1 MEWSNSID
9 DKGRRYLVGGC
20 ARHFGVKSGEWGGGV
35 GGGEDLDGGVTWAPV
50 EGVGGAEE
58 GDLWGMKSARQVNGG
73 GVATQADGS
82 LGEESGEGGE
92 IELAGEG
99 DDGVWGMGDDFSEVG
114 VFCGVGS
121 SGEDGD

>member
-1 MEWSNSID
+1 MG
-9 DKGRRYLVGGC
+9 GR
-20 ARHFGVKSGEWGGGV
+20 K
-35 GGGEDLDGGVTWAPV
+35 DLDGGVTWAPV

-58 GDLWGMKSARQVNGG
+58 GDLWGMKSSSQVNGG
-73 GVATQADGS
+73 GIATQADSG
-82 LGEESGEGGE
+82 LGEECGEGGE

-99 DDGVWGMGDDFSEVG
+99 DDGVWGFADDFSEVG

>member
-9 DKGRRYLVGGC
+9 DKSRRYLLGGC
-20 ARHFGVKSGEWGGGV
+20 AAHFGVKSGERSGRV
-35 GGGEDLDGGVTWAPV
+35 GGRKDLDGGVTGAPV

-58 GDLWGMKSARQVNGG
+58 GDLWGLKSARQVNGG

-99 DDGVWGMGDDFSEVG
+99 DDGVWGFADDFSEVG